1 MGRKRRFMGIVFL
14 GLIVGVFGGYT
25 LSHAYTMT
33 IGMNDNQGGSLNISY
48 DFDTTNANSGIIS
61 MTADCCFSSYHPY
74 LEGAMIDGCLH
85 MTYDSDPF
93 GTNFTLTVD
102 GGPVV
107 YTFLSGGSFQ
117 VSYDNFTIVF
127 SGYTYGISGIVNV
140 NGVPYDLSGWGG
152 NPMWL
157 FF

>member
-1 MGRKRRFMGIVFL
+1 MGRKRKLLGIVIL
-14 GLIVGVFGGYT
+14 VLVIGVFGGYG

-33 IGMNDNQGGSLNISY
+33 IGMTDNQGGNLNISY
-48 DFDTTNANSGIIS
+48 DIDTTNPNSGIIS
-61 MTADCCFSSYHPY
+61 MTANCCFSSYHPY
-74 LEGAMIDGCLH
+74 LEGAIIDGCLS
-85 MTYDSDPF
+85 MTYDSNYS

-102 GGPVV
+102 GGPVT
-107 YTFLSGGSFQ
+107 YTFVGGGFFQ

-127 SGYTYGISGIVNV
+127 SGAGFTISGTVDV
-140 NGVPYDLSGWGG
+140 DGVPYDLSGWEG